1 MRKTL
6 HEYVIELS
14 KEYRNDFD
22 CAFRLA
28 LSHANLTNRAPKLGD
43 FIGKYA
49 IFKGDWEYDGE
60 LGVDGRGYEVVKYG
74 EIAVWFHNYKKVGVY
89 IHNRKITRIED
100 LPREIEFK
108 EEVI

>member
-28 LSHANLTNRAPKLGD
+28 LSHAKLTNKAPKLGD
-43 FIGKYA
+43 FIGKDA
-49 IFKGDWEYDGE
+49 IFKGDWEVEFIEGDFIYLKEVNRISINYDKAN
-60 LGVDGRGYEVVKYG
+60 EVFWIEG
-74 EIAVWFHNYKKVGVY
+74 
-89 IHNRKITRIED
+89 IHYKITRIED